1 MSSINNPSWVLF
13 GFSWAHST
21 TEHVCMKVCCSLGR
35 SLDVPAAREI
45 ERLQA
50 MRFVRQVREGERER
64 ERERERRVW
73 KKKE

>member
-1 MSSINNPSWVLF
+1 
-13 GFSWAHST
+13 
-21 TEHVCMKVCCSLGR
+21 MKVCCSLGR

-64 ERERERRVW
+64 EEGVEEKRIRGQGRENT
-73 KKKE
+73 